1 MLEKKNCHSFMMND
15 KIELNGKSFE
25 ITGLLPNREVQVTN
39 TENGK
44 LTTLSP
50 SDLLYN
56 SLMDAKLEQI
66 NKSISNKPLKR

>member
-39 TENGK
+39 TDTGR

>member
-39 TENGK
+39 TENGR

>member
-15 KIELNGKSFE
+15 KIELEGKSFE
-25 ITGLLPNREVQVTN
+25 ITGLLPNRKVQVTN
-39 TENGK
+39 TENGR

>member
-1 MLEKKNCHSFMMND
+1 MMND

-39 TENGK
+39 TDTGR

>member
-1 MLEKKNCHSFMMND
+1 MND

-39 TENGK
+39 TDTGR

-66 NKSISNKPLKR
+66 NESISNKTLKR

>member
-25 ITGLLPNREVQVTN
+25 ITGLLPNRKVQVTN
-39 TENGK
+39 TENGR

-50 SDLLYN
+50 SDLLYK
-56 SLMDAKLEQI
+56 SLMDAKLEKI

>member
-15 KIELNGKSFE
+15 KIELEGKSFE

-39 TENGK
+39 TDTGR

-66 NKSISNKPLKR
+66 NESISNKTLKR

>member
-15 KIELNGKSFE
+15 KIELNGKGFE

-39 TENGK
+39 TDTGR

-66 NKSISNKPLKR
+66 NESISNKTLKR